1 MSSTGAVC
9 SKGNTEEEHSGEE
22 AVRQRAPPAV
32 DVLGDNPQA
41 AQNVAGESPRYALQ
55 PVAAAPRPVPP
66 FTYSTSVP
74 LPESHSSTFL
84 RMENTPPTNFPET
97 LPISGSSEDN
107 KSENISAAESVVG
120 VSTSLPTSFN
130 EDCSSSAEIQKVS
143 PPPCPPLTSDS
154 QIDSTVQEVHYGSQ
168 TDKDEGHSNIQ
179 TKQIPPPKEGVGLED
194 IMGTKK
200 LEYKPETATNIK
212 LHEKEH
218 KGKITLLESQSQIGF
233 TASCSPVPQSSFD
246 TTEHGPM
253 ELSDGNENQSSHT
266 TLPAAAEQTCSQQDS
281 KSSVLPS
288 NFSDDSKNIQTDI
301 SKTKLG
307 NKGISNDT
315 REIQK
320 ANSLQSIR
328 MFEHVKDLAHI
339 CHKDT
344 HSTETLD
351 TPKTGELLPGL
362 YTSENRGSVS
372 GSTPGRDN
380 RNIQS
385 CKLHEGGQVESSTR
399 KGHPDTGIFC
409 TSTQASSSKPSAA
422 SSQFDTSLVVP
433 LPVEQ
438 FATTDKS
445 DQVLTTETPLTAE
458 LVHSTDTQEI
468 VVVRGDTHISGC
480 WSNLHLNQSYLLRE
494 DGSVCEA
501 AILNEI
507 SSELSTREPKL
518 YEEGIQAVLHSQPV
532 EVYEFCGLV
541 EEVAEET
548 VCASSSAQIHHS
560 PGYEVNLFNALLEN
574 PDDYADK
581 EDLTLHFEPS
591 IHAVNEGD
599 AVIITQQPLP
609 TSHDVNQVKPCS
621 NSNSYNLSMKN
632 AVEEHLTPG
641 VNQAVETEN
650 ASEASVEQTQA
661 CQQIIKPCA
670 QISVAYQNQT
680 EVSETPAIQS
690 VLLKQE
696 VEARADVIS
705 LISPV
710 VTGED
715 MGLEP
720 SVNVVVHLSNLEN
733 QTPIENISASKPDLT
748 PTQRILSVT
757 ASTEKKPG
765 VFPITLSS
773 SITNPNLVLLK
784 RGETPL
790 LKQPP
795 SLLKQVSKQQNVA
808 GKLVN
813 AHNSWSGTM
822 SKECLPQTVST
833 AGSSCASVPLSS
845 PQDQMQ
851 CSVETFSADADLY
864 VNVHPRTLSSSI
876 SPQLEQTT
884 SSTSR
889 RDNCFSVTE
898 TSITESDLLSQDVI
912 VPTDATQS
920 SVPNKIYMLT
930 ASVDGEGTVTPSRSP
945 NDPVSQPESFY
956 MEDDSEDMEQDEP
969 MGELEAQETMS
980 GQVSSPEEASDEEPD
995 PDKTESEM
1003 NTPSLP
1009 HKVICS

>member
-1 MSSTGAVC
+1 M
-9 SKGNTEEEHSGEE
+9 
-22 AVRQRAPPAV
+22 RQRAPPAV

-66 FTYSTSVP
+66 FTYPTSVP
-74 LPESHSSTFL
+74 LPESHTSTFL

-107 KSENISAAESVVG
+107 KSEDISAAESVVG

-130 EDCSSSAEIQKVS
+130 EDCSSSADIQKVS
-143 PPPCPPLTSDS
+143 SPLCPPLTSDS

-168 TDKDEGHSNIQ
+168 TDKDEGRSNIQ
-179 TKQIPPPKEGVGLED
+179 TKQIPPPKEGLGLED
-194 IMGTKK
+194 IMCTKK
-200 LEYKPETATNIK
+200 KKFVTLEYKPETATNIK

-218 KGKITLLESQSQIGF
+218 KGKSTLLESQSQICL
-233 TASCSPVPQSSFD
+233 TASTSPVPQSSFD
-246 TTEHGPM
+246 TAEHGSV

-266 TLPAAAEQTCSQQDS
+266 TLPAAAEQTCSHQDS

-288 NFSDDSKNIQTDI
+288 HFSDDSKNIQTDI
-301 SKTKLG
+301 SKTKLE

-320 ANSLQSIR
+320 ANSLQSIQ

-339 CHKDT
+339 CHKDS

-385 CKLHEGGQVESSTR
+385 CKLHEGEQVESSTR
-399 KGHPDTGIFC
+399 KGHPDTAIFC

-422 SSQFDTSLVVP
+422 SPQFDTSLVVP
-433 LPVEQ
+433 LPVEE

-468 VVVRGDTHISGC
+468 VVVRGDTQISGC

-548 VCASSSAQIHHS
+548 VCASTSAQIHHS

-574 PDDYADK
+574 PDDYTDK
-581 EDLTLHFEPS
+581 GDLGLHFEPS

-609 TSHDVNQVKPCS
+609 TSHDVNQVQPCS
-621 NSNSYNLSMKN
+621 NSNSHNLSMKN

-641 VNQAVETEN
+641 VNQAVEREN
-650 ASEASVEQTQA
+650 SSEACLVEDAAETPGSFTVQQTQVS
-661 CQQIIKPCA
+661 QQIIKPCA
-670 QISVAYQNQT
+670 QISVASQNQT

-696 VEARADVIS
+696 AEARAGVIS

-710 VTGED
+710 VTGVD

-720 SVNVVVHLSNLEN
+720 SVNVVVHLSDLEN
-733 QTPIENISASKPDLT
+733 QTPIENISASKPGLT

-757 ASTEKKPG
+757 ASTETKPG

-773 SITNPNLVLLK
+773 SVTNPNLVLLK
-784 RGETPL
+784 QGETPL

-808 GKLVN
+808 GKLAN

-822 SKECLPQTVST
+822 SKECLPQTVSA

-845 PQDQMQ
+845 QQDQIQ
-851 CSVETFSADADLY
+851 CSVETSSVDADLY
-864 VNVHPRTLSSSI
+864 GDVQPRTLSSNI

-889 RDNCFSVTE
+889 CDNCFSVTE

-930 ASVDGEGTVTPSRSP
+930 ASVDGEGTVTASRSP

-969 MGELEAQETMS
+969 MGELEAQEAMS

-1009 HKVICS
+1009 HKVI